1 MKFGQKI
8 YYEMGFVLPHYPTLG
23 PSLPLTLHLGLPLPT
38 MLKPAKLVSELTEI
52 RLKINYL
59 ANETTAQ

>member
-1 MKFGQKI
+1 
-8 YYEMGFVLPHYPTLG
+8 MGFVLPHYPTLG